1 MIDFY
6 CFKCFLFVSKS
17 KGNAHILFKFSVA
30 DGWARGRA
38 GGQGQTSQPDIYYRI
53 LNAFGRKTHTFILK
67 VDHLL
72 YGVGEVRFH
81 RNKLPFLLF
90 ITAFVNVF

>member
-1 MIDFY
+1 M
-6 CFKCFLFVSKS
+6 
-17 KGNAHILFKFSVA
+17 GE
-30 DGWARGRA
+30 GA
-38 GGQGQTSQPDIYYRI
+38 GGGPGPNQPTGYIYHRI

-81 RNKLPFLLF
+81 RNKLPFLPF
-90 ITAFVNVF
+90 ITAFVGVF

>member
-1 MIDFY
+1 M
-6 CFKCFLFVSKS
+6 
-17 KGNAHILFKFSVA
+17 GE
-30 DGWARGRA
+30 GA
-38 GGQGQTSQPDIYYRI
+38 GGRPGPDQPTGYIYIYI
-53 LNAFGRKTHTFILK
+53 IEYLVPFGRKTHTFILK